1 MKRTRS
7 LRARLNRL
15 TPTRPEIGQNEDRTP
30 EFTIDPALAKALRDD
45 CQRLDELT
53 SQNGEAATPAR
64 IEEESMLRA
73 RIADRARAINCPAE
87 YGIAEYA
94 NDERRLRRL
103 ISERTSQTSR
113 VGSTLNAVDDAE
125 EAQLRAR
132 IAVFDETTDEGRGR
146 RRMAELSCKRLNL
159 AELDELDR
167 LEALY
172 PPPPPDPNDPLT
184 PALIAI
190 EESLAQDRRETRQ
203 RHRKRLLAWKAQAES
218 GD

>member
-1 MKRTRS
+1 MRRTRS

-15 TPTRPEIGQNEDRTP
+15 TPPRSEIEKNGGRSL

-45 CQRLDELT
+45 CQRLDALKN
-53 SQNGEAATPAR
+53 QNGEAPTPAR

-94 NDERRLRRL
+94 NDERRLRWL
-103 ISERTSQTSR
+103 TSPISCD
-113 VGSTLNAVDDAE
+113 GSTLNAIDDAE

-132 IAVFDETTDEGRGR
+132 IAVFDETTDEGRAR

-167 LEALY
+167 LEVLY

-203 RHRKRLLAWKAQAES
+203 RHRKRLLAWKAQAAS